1 MVSKLLLGVIIA
13 VMVIGTITFGTG
25 TETMVLQ
32 SYASS
37 KYIRDAEAPAEL
49 EKAPTVTSGDNV
61 YIVWFTNESTVNS
74 NYEVGFRAS
83 NDSGATFGPITNV
96 SNTDNSDSI
105 NAEISAEG
113 GNIIVSYWE
122 KNQTSMLPFAR
133 VSTDNGQT
141 FGPRLN
147 ITANGFG
154 TIGEAEEE

>member
-1 MVSKLLLGVIIA
+1 MA
-13 VMVIGTITFGTG
+13 
-25 TETMVLQ
+25 
-32 SYASS
+32 
-37 KYIRDAEAPAEL
+37 
-49 EKAPTVTSGDNV
+49 KAPTVISGDNV

-74 NYEVGFRAS
+74 NFEVGFRAS

>member
-1 MVSKLLLGVIIA
+1 MDSKVVLGVIMMLTIA
-13 VMVIGTITFGTG
+13 LGTG
-25 TETMVLQ
+25 TMVLQ

-37 KYIRDAEAPAEL
+37 DIPAAAEKRMAE
-49 EKAPTVTSGDNV
+49 APTVTSGDNV
-61 YIVWFTNESTVNS
+61 YITWFTNEGTVNS

-96 SNTDNSDSI
+96 SNTDNSDSV

-154 TIGEAEEE
+154 TIGEAEEESEPEEEG

>member
-1 MVSKLLLGVIIA
+1 MDSKVVLGVI
-13 VMVIGTITFGTG
+13 VMLTIILGTG
-25 TETMVLQ
+25 TMVLQ
-32 SYASS
+32 AYASDLS
-37 KYIRDAEAPAEL
+37 KAEEEAKSKAA
-49 EKAPTVTSGDNV
+49 APTVISGDNM
-61 YIVWFTNESTVNS
+61 YIVWFTNEGTVNS
-74 NYEVGFRAS
+74 NFEVGFRAS

-122 KNQTSMLPFAR
+122 KNQTSMLPYAR